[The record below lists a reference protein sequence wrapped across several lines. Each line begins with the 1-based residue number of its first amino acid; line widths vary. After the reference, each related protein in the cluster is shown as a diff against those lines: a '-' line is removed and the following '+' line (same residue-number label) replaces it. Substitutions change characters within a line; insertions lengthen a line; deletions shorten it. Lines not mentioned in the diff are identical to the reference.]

1 MKDEKVNRAVMV
13 TAVKFTPF
21 AKSALEDMRPK
32 YHIEHFLES
41 ELLVNIT
48 EHVLVPEHRI
58 LSPEEKR
65 TLLDRYKIK
74 ETQLPRIQVC
84 NEHGSTG
91 SALWNWTGRVQRAC
105 YVPYGRYRK
114 ASKCRS
120 ANRPGPHA
128 LEGGSIRNQD
138 ARS

>member
-1 MKDEKVNRAVMV
+1 MFAIAMQQIAERMKDEKVSRAIMV

-21 AKSALEDMRPK
+21 AKSALDDMRPK

-65 TLLDRYKIK
+65 TLLDRWVRCG
-74 ETQLPRIQVC
+74 L
-84 NEHGSTG
+84 
-91 SALWNWTGRVQRAC
+91 A
-105 YVPYGRYRK
+105 
-114 ASKCRS
+114 
-120 ANRPGPHA
+120 
-128 LEGGSIRNQD
+128 GGVG
-138 ARS
+138 